1 MMKVI
6 IFTIKFTLIVKFFL
20 FLFLFFVHNNLSSQ
34 IQVEDAGKDLNQSEL
49 CDSTDLLSYSPEYK
63 LIEGFK
69 NKMLNGF
76 CFAGRKKVKS
86 MTFFVDNSYYY
97 QFEIK
102 SDRFGKD
109 TIWSEPY
116 QYYVMV
122 DEEKKSSHFLKIG
135 TSTFVSDEVRDRSVR
150 YRFGEEGMDF
160 GMGNP
165 SFLIF
170 LNPPAKINPG
180 IRRKIVIET
189 SCIAVLV
196 NDCVVKQSK
205 KIEFYQ

>member
-1 MMKVI
+1 MK
-6 IFTIKFTLIVKFFL
+6 
-20 FLFLFFVHNNLSSQ
+20 LFLFFLLIIAHNNLSAQ
-34 IQVEDAGKDLNQSEL
+34 IKVEEVGKDLTLSEL
-49 CDSTDLLSYSPEYK
+49 CDSTDLVSYNPEYK
-63 LIEGFK
+63 LIEGVK
-69 NKMLNGF
+69 NKILNGF

-116 QYYVMV
+116 QYEVMV

-135 TSTFVSDEVRDRSVR
+135 DSSFVSDEIRDRSVR
-150 YRFGEEGMDF
+150 YRFGEEGIDF

-170 LNPPAKINPG
+170 LTPPVKINPG
-180 IRRKIVIET
+180 TRRKIIIET

-196 NDCVVKQSK
+196 NDCIVKQTK
-205 KIEFYQ
+205 KIELYQ